1 MIHKWEEYKF
11 LFGYLHK
18 NKSGEVIVR
27 DENQPNKDLV
37 VIHSRT
43 GGRVY
48 LDLQEDK
55 RGREE
60 LINAG

>member
-1 MIHKWEEYKF
+1 
-11 LFGYLHK
+11 LHK